1 MNTINDDFIEGSLF
15 TIKLL
20 SKIDNNIFIRHI
32 VIPKENT
39 NYTLKDLLL
48 RSLLNATILSIKYNE
63 SVFYLFSES
72 ESDFPDNNSLIDQY
86 WKDGIVYF
94 FDFES
99 SQNERYY
106 SIVLNSDSS
115 KNDIHHILDKYRHHD
130 EDVQISEWGNCWIA
144 RSQVVRNTLSNNNKK
159 LG

>member
-1 MNTINDDFIEGSLF
+1 MNTITDDFIEGSLF

-20 SKIDNNIFIRHI
+20 SNIDNNIFLRHV
-32 VIPKENT
+32 VIPKKNT
-39 NYTLKDLLL
+39 NYTLKNLLL
-48 RSLLNATILSIKYNE
+48 QSLLNATILSIKYIE
-63 SVFYLFSES
+63 SVFYQFSEL
-72 ESDFPDNNSLIDQY
+72 ESKLPNSDSLIDQY

-99 SQNERYY
+99 SHNERYY
-106 SIVLNSDSS
+106 SIVLSSDSS
-115 KNDIHHILDKYRHHD
+115 KRDIHNILSAYQHND

-144 RSQVVRNTLSNNNKK
+144 RNQATSNLLSNNNKQ